1 MWHPPLAGLDVG
13 VGDEQADADLASLLG
28 PIAADVGGVE
38 PPSRSAS
45 TAPLASPER
54 LAGTPSLLDGLA
66 AAQQQQQQPAV
77 GGALFAGFVGS
88 AAGGSTATAAAPGG
102 QQHMHAAP
110 GREDGLLGAL
120 LACLWHCAAFRQLVL
135 TWPEIVHKADP
146 VVHSL
151 HRAFLAWGA
160 VAATQEPGA
169 AAAAAAAVTAAAELA
184 DTLSGQL
191 FGAGEACWP
200 AGGMLAASRT
210 HLSQPL
216 RLLPCASGLCAPGWP
231 LLHTCIAPWP
241 PPPTEPSRL
250 TLAVECRPAG
260 RCWGGAG
267 RHV

>member
-1 MWHPPLAGLDVG
+1 MG

-88 AAGGSTATAAAPGG
+88 AAGGSAATAAAPGG

-160 VAATQEPGA
+160 VAAAREPGVAPVASA
-169 AAAAAAAVTAAAELA
+169 AAATAAAELA

-210 HLSQPL
+210 HLSLSL
-216 RLLPCASGLCAPGWP
+216 RLLPLCKRPMCTRVATAAYMYRSLAS
-231 LLHTCIAPWP
+231 
-241 PPPTEPSRL
+241 PT
-250 TLAVECRPAG
+250 
-260 RCWGGAG
+260 
-267 RHV
+267 H